1 MEIKTKI
8 KNLSTNKSP
17 GPDGLTG
24 KFCQKFR
31 EELTSI
37 LLNLFQKIAEEEKLP
52 NLFYKTTITL
62 TTKLNK
68 DATKKLNYRPI
79 SLMNIDTKILNK
91 IPVKRIQQHINKM
104 IKWALSQGFMDSS
117 IYAI

>member
-8 KNLSTNKSP
+8 KNLSTKSP

-31 EELTSI
+31 EKLTSI
-37 LLNLFQKIAEEEKLP
+37 LLKLFQKIAGERKLP
-52 NLFYKTTITL
+52 NSFYKATITL
-62 TTKLNK
+62 TPKLNK
-68 DATKKLNYRPI
+68 DATKKENYRPI
-79 SLMNIDTKILNK
+79 SLMNIDIKILNK
-91 IPVKRIQQHINKM
+91 IPVNRIQQQINKM
-104 IKWALSQGFMDSS
+104 IKPALSQRCMDSS